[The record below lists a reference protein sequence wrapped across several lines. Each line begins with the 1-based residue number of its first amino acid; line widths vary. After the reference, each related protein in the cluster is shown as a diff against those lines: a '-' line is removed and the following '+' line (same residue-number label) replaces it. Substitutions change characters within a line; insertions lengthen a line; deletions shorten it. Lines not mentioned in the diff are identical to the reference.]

1 MVARA
6 PWTDTQLQNPS
17 LPQKQP
23 RSSTTSVPNAIPL
36 TECVLNEKLFIIE
49 IRLFL
54 KLKRY
59 IIFLFI
65 QKLSQNIKPMRMKPL
80 RHHILCIWMLFIK
93 NSTARTPMK
102 TRIFCAHAG
111 GQGKTTVAQVV
122 YAAVAAKDIE
132 LKLAAADF
140 IDQTGSSKLGRL
152 FPGLVDE
159 LGTGPS
165 VSLAKDSNDLNANIR
180 YWDAFGPLL
189 LKGGHIIDMGA
200 NVIDQVL
207 RWGQIRQAP
216 KLLTARSAPAIDVF
230 LVCKAEQRAVDDM
243 SDLVRRFSSQVS
255 FPLDK
260 IFIVLNEQ
268 GGSFEGLDIRAK
280 LARIATNVN
289 IEFITVPRCASEL
302 WIPMEQSYSS
312 VQRVLALNEDDI
324 VKELG
329 VDFWA
334 ANSGIDDLKS
344 WFHEVYTNLKA
355 SSAI

>member
-1 MVARA
+1 
-6 PWTDTQLQNPS
+6 
-17 LPQKQP
+17 
-23 RSSTTSVPNAIPL
+23 
-36 TECVLNEKLFIIE
+36 
-49 IRLFL
+49 
-54 KLKRY
+54 
-59 IIFLFI
+59 
-65 QKLSQNIKPMRMKPL
+65 
-80 RHHILCIWMLFIK
+80 
-93 NSTARTPMK
+93 MK